1 MRERNKI
8 IIKITMLLLNLYNH
22 NLQNKS
28 DAPVD
33 FIEL

>member
-1 MRERNKI
+1 MRGRNKI
-8 IIKITMLLLNLYNH
+8 IIKITMLLNNH

-28 DAPVD
+28 NAPVD